1 MRPIMKRVLWITVV
15 GVMVLA
21 VAYGLLARARGPEW
35 TTTSSEAMAEFDA
48 ALEAWMKLYYEDSV
62 RHLEKALELDPDF
75 VGAKVFLA
83 DMMRREHPEKSEELI
98 TSMADVDMDRL
109 TPRERLFVERSRAVL
124 DHDGEKAKQLLDR
137 YLEEHPRDPFAIHLK
152 ASWAWTT
159 GRAQLAERLNR
170 QLIDLSPNWVL
181 AYNQLGYLT
190 MQQGRFAEAEE
201 YFKSYR
207 FVAPDQANPHDSLGE
222 LYVTTGRYDEAASSF
237 ENAIEIRP
245 DFWAS
250 YEHLVMV
257 RCLQGDTTAALSV
270 IERAARQGCP
280 EYVISTMKCE
290 ATYSEMER
298 SQAWGWILDEADHR
312 CLDTGAGSHV
322 TVVTHLAACRMGRF
336 DEARELEARVAER
349 IEKKA
354 ATGDPEDEMKLV
366 STALGPVLRHMEGVR
381 AAIQGDLGPAIEKLG
396 AADEKL
402 TYRQAP
408 DAIFKLYNRLCL
420 VEALRA
426 AGRHA
431 DAYKLLAK
439 VHEVNPRM
447 GREFE
452 DMGFEILGLPGRAPL
467 PADDGV

>member
-1 MRPIMKRVLWITVV
+1 MKRVLWIAVV

-35 TTTSSEAMAEFDA
+35 TTTSSSAMSEFDA

-83 DMMRREHPEKSEELI
+83 DMMRREHPERSEELI
-98 TSMADVDMDRL
+98 NSMADVDMDRL
-109 TPRERLFVERSRAVL
+109 TPRERLFVERSRAAL
-124 DHDGEKAKQLLDR
+124 DHDSEKAQQLLDR

-152 ASWAWTT
+152 ASWAWVT

-170 QLIDLSPNWVL
+170 QLIELSPNWVL

-222 LYVTTGRYDEAASSF
+222 LYITTGRYDDAAASF
-237 ENAIEIRP
+237 ESAIGIRP
-245 DFWAS
+245 DFWPS

-257 RCLQGDTTAALSV
+257 RSLQGDTSAALEV

-280 EYVISTMKCE
+280 EYVIATMKCDT
-290 ATYSEMER
+290 TYSEMER
-298 SQAWGWILDEADHR
+298 SQAWGWILDEADR
-312 CLDTGAGSHV
+312 GCLDTGAGSHV
-322 TVVTHLAACRMGRF
+322 TVVSHLAACRMGRY
-336 DEARELEARVAER
+336 DEARELEARVAAR
-349 IEKKA
+349 VEKKA
-354 ATGDPEDEMKLV
+354 QERDPEDEMMKTGLKA
-366 STALGPVLRHMEGVR
+366 SDPMLRHLVGVR
-381 AAIQGDLGPAIEKLG
+381 VAIQGDLEPAIEELD

-402 TYRQAP
+402 TYREAP
-408 DAIFKLYNRLCL
+408 EAIFKLYNRLCL
-420 VEALRA
+420 VEVLRA
-426 AGRHA
+426 VGRHA

-439 VHEVNPRM
+439 VHEVNPQM

-467 PADDGV
+467 PTDDGV